1 MKKDLNVQ
9 KAIRQSL
16 SERQDS
22 MIPFGV
28 FSGHRQHQDARKLL
42 SPILVRVLFLAIGC
56 CLLSINGHTAEV
68 GEAGAN
74 LPGRATG
81 CAIPGIHILGLDGSF
96 LQAKMP
102 GYEWRGITSGQGMDC
117 TKSSGAGG
125 AVSCGYDSGSKA
137 AAIAVPCSLGAQ
149 ADAFTLRSP
158 QADGA
163 LFIEQITGFTR
174 LAGRGGELEDITPLN
189 TIFTSTPEAA
199 PVRGYRNFPLIPF
212 SFCRGYNHAASSPYS
227 VWPIAAVSGDEPGQA
242 HSTLQKA

>member
-1 MKKDLNVQ
+1 MDLNVQ
-9 KAIRQSL
+9 KVIRQSL
-16 SERQDS
+16 AERQDS

-28 FSGHRQHQDARKLL
+28 FSGHRQYQDARKLL
-42 SPILVRVLFLAIGC
+42 SPILVRAIFLAIGC
-56 CLLSINGHTAEV
+56 CMLSINGYTAEI

-74 LPGRATG
+74 LLGRATG
-81 CAIPGIHILGLDGSF
+81 CVIPGIHNQVLDGYF

-102 GYEWRGITSGQGMDC
+102 GYECGEKTSDQGMDRN
-117 TKSSGAGG
+117 KSLSAGG

-137 AAIAVPCSLGAQ
+137 AAIAVPCSLGTQ

-174 LAGRGGELEDITPLN
+174 LAGRGGELEKITPSN
-189 TIFTSTPEAA
+189 IIFTSSPEAA

-212 SFCRGYNHAASSPYS
+212 SFCRGDNHVASSPYS
-227 VWPIAAVSGDEPGQA
+227 VWLIAAVSDDEPGHA